1 MAYNKIILEGH
12 LTRDIEIRYTG
23 GGTAVALSS
32 IAVSSKFKKQD
43 GTQGEKTLFLEVVA
57 FARLAE
63 IMNQFLRK
71 GSHVL
76 LDGSLELDTWEAQ
89 DGTKRQKHKMQV
101 REMTMLGSKGDN
113 APAVVPTN
121 EAPAPQE
128 KSHYAD
134 VASTA
139 NKQTEAQLPADVDIN
154 ENDIP
159 F

>member
-12 LTRDIEIRYTG
+12 LTRDIEIRYTNS
-23 GGTAVALSS
+23 GTAVAQSS

-57 FARLAE
+57 FARLGE

-76 LDGSLELDTWEAQ
+76 LDGSLELDMWTKQ
-89 DGTKRQKHKMQV
+89 DGSKGQKHKMQV
-101 REMTMLGSKGDN
+101 REMQMLGNKGD
-113 APAVVPTN
+113 APAVVPDN
-121 EAPAPQE
+121 GAPAPAQQ
-128 KSHYAD
+128 SHYAD

-139 NKQTEAQLPADVDIN
+139 NKQTAAAQLPEIDIK
-154 ENDIP
+154 EDELP